1 MENEISI
8 IDKKKRRW
16 LHLILG
22 GLLLIL
28 IPFYMV
34 DNYEN
39 RNWFYWF
46 YVFTMLLNGSMQLF
60 LGLMAT
66 RVYLQKNGDHLKIKW
81 DNKVRRQIIP
91 LHTIDRV
98 IFNEWNFKLKLNDGQ
113 LKKFNCSNL
122 KYKQVKDVKA
132 FLEEH
137 FSKKIKWGE

>member
-1 MENEISI
+1 MEKEISI
-8 IDKKKRRW
+8 IDKKKRRL

-39 RNWFYWF
+39 RSWFYWF
-46 YVFTMLLNGSMQLF
+46 YVFTMFLNGSMQLY
-60 LGLMAT
+60 LGLTAT
-66 RVYLQKNGDHLKIKW
+66 RVYIQMNIDHLKIKW
-81 DNKVRRQIIP
+81 DNKIRQQII
-91 LHTIDRV
+91 LLRMIDHV
-98 IFNEWNFKLKLNDGQ
+98 IFNEWNFELKLSDGQ

-132 FLEEH
+132 FLEENI
-137 FSKKIKWGE
+137 SDKIKGG